1 MNLTERINREPERR
15 QSDVQPVVE
24 RRKVPRWMEWTRD
37 NQRSGKDLTGT
48 VAA

>member
-1 MNLTERINREPERR
+1 MTLTERINREPERR

-37 NQRSGKDLTGT
+37 NNAAKALNGS